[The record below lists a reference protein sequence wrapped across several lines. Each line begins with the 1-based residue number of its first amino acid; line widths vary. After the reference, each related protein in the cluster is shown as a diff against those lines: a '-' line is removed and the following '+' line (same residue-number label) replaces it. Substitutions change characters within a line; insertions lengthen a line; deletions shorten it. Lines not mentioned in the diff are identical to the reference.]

1 MEKRKLIKIINYN
14 INFITIRKGENMA
27 YNSYKEDEQS
37 VEKSKAQT
45 LKRLFSYLL
54 EYKWTI
60 VFVLLLMGYCVA
72 ISLANPLI
80 IEDAIDN
87 YIGNGNYK
95 GLHKLLSIALVLN
108 LLVTL
113 AIKLRMYIMAKM
125 CNKILL
131 VIRQEL
137 YTHIQKLGF
146 KFFDSRPTGKILSRI
161 IGDINSLKDVLSN
174 CVTTLIPDFITVVAV
189 VTIMFI
195 KNPKLAVAALI
206 STPIMAVAISY
217 IQIKAHPR
225 WQKFR
230 KKSSNLNAF
239 LHEDMSGMKIIHSFA
254 AEEETEDTFDN
265 LIKEHKESFRSAIR
279 MSDSFGSVIDFSWG
293 LGCIS
298 LYFVGIVIL
307 KAEHISVGTFLAFG
321 TYINMFWQPINN
333 LSNFYNQI
341 VTNIAGAER
350 IFEVLD
356 TEPEIS
362 DGEEAVE
369 LPEIKGNVTFENVSF
384 GYDDESVLKNV
395 SFNIKSGET
404 IALVGATGA
413 GKSTIINLISRF
425 YDTNEGR
432 VLLDGYDVKNVTVE
446 SLRQQMGIMTQDSFI
461 FSGTIKDNIKYG
473 KLDATD
479 EEIIQAAKAVNAH
492 NFIMKMKNGYD
503 TILSERG
510 GALSVGEKQ
519 LIALART
526 MVSKPKILILDEA
539 TSSIDT
545 KTELLVQKGIE
556 EILKGRTSFVIA
568 HRLST
573 IKRADRIFV
582 VGDGKIMEEGSHKQ
596 LLEKR
601 RMYYNLYMAQVDY

>member
-1 MEKRKLIKIINYN
+1 
-14 INFITIRKGENMA
+14 MA
-27 YNSYKEDEQS
+27 YDSYKEDEKS
-37 VEKSKAQT
+37 VEKSKLQT

-54 EYKWTI
+54 VYKWTI
-60 VFVLLLMGYCVA
+60 LLVLLLMGYCVA

-80 IEDAIDN
+80 IESAIDN
-87 YIGNGNYK
+87 YIGKGNYG
-95 GLHKLLSIALVLN
+95 GLCKLLIVALVLN
-108 LLVTL
+108 LFVTL

-125 CNKILL
+125 CNSILL
-131 VIRQEL
+131 TIRQEL

-189 VTIMFI
+189 VAIMFA

-206 STPIMAVAISY
+206 STPVMAVAISY

-225 WQKFR
+225 WQLFR

-239 LHEDMSGMKIIHSFA
+239 LHEDMSGMRIIHSFT
-254 AEEETEDTFDN
+254 AEDETEETFDH
-265 LIKEHKESFRSAIR
+265 LINEHKQSFRRAVR

-307 KAEHISVGTFLAFG
+307 KAEHISVGTFIAFG

-356 TEPEIS
+356 TEPEIA
-362 DGEEAVE
+362 DEEGAGK
-369 LPEIKGNVTFENVSF
+369 LPDIQGRVTFDNVTFA
-384 GYDDESVLKNV
+384 YDKEKVLDNV
-395 SFNIKSGET
+395 SFNINPGET
-404 IALVGATGA
+404 IALVGPTGA
-413 GKSTIINLISRF
+413 GKSTIVNLISRF
-425 YDTNEGR
+425 YDANEGE
-432 VLLDGYDVKNVTVE
+432 VLLDGYNVKDVTVE
-446 SLRQQMGIMTQDSFI
+446 SLRQQMGIMTQENFI
-461 FSGTIKDNIKYG
+461 FSGTVKDNIRYG

-479 EEIIQAAKAVNAH
+479 EEIIEAAKSVNAH

-503 TILSERG
+503 TKLSERG
-510 GALSVGEKQ
+510 GGLSIGQKQ

-539 TSSIDT
+539 TSCIDT

-573 IKRADRIFV
+573 IKKADRIFV
-582 VGDGKIMEEGSHKQ
+582 VDDGKIVEEGNHKQ
-596 LLEKR
+596 LLDKKGI
-601 RMYYNLYMAQVDY
+601 YYNLYMAQFNQI

>member
-1 MEKRKLIKIINYN
+1 
-14 INFITIRKGENMA
+14 MA
-27 YNSYKEDEQS
+27 YNSYKEDEKS
-37 VEKSKAQT
+37 VEKSKLQT

-54 EYKWTI
+54 VYKWTI
-60 VFVLLLMGYCVA
+60 LLVLLLMGYCVA

-80 IEDAIDN
+80 IESAIDN
-87 YIGNGNYK
+87 YIGKGNYG
-95 GLHKLLSIALVLN
+95 GLCKLLIIALVLN

-125 CNKILL
+125 CNSILL
-131 VIRQEL
+131 TIRQEL

-189 VTIMFI
+189 VAIMFA
-195 KNPKLAVAALI
+195 KNPKIAVAALI
-206 STPIMAVAISY
+206 STPVMAVAISY

-225 WQKFR
+225 WQLFR

-239 LHEDMSGMKIIHSFA
+239 LHEDMSGMRIIHSFT
-254 AEEETEDTFDN
+254 AEDETEETFDH
-265 LIKEHKESFRSAIR
+265 LINEHKQSFRNAVR

-298 LYFVGIVIL
+298 LYYVGIVIL
-307 KAEHISVGTFLAFG
+307 KAEHISVGTFIAFG

-356 TEPEIS
+356 TEPEIA
-362 DGEEAVE
+362 DEEGAGE
-369 LPEIKGNVTFENVSF
+369 LPEIQGRVTFDNVTFA
-384 GYDDESVLKNV
+384 YDKEKVLDNV
-395 SFNIKSGET
+395 SFNINPGET
-404 IALVGATGA
+404 IALVGPTGA
-413 GKSTIINLISRF
+413 GKSTIVNLISRF
-425 YDTNEGR
+425 YDANEGE
-432 VLLDGYDVKNVTVE
+432 VLLDGYNVKDVTVE
-446 SLRQQMGIMTQDSFI
+446 SLRQQMGIMTQENFI
-461 FSGTIKDNIKYG
+461 FSGTVKDNIRYG

-479 EEIIQAAKAVNAH
+479 EEIIEAAKSVNAH

-503 TILSERG
+503 TKLSERG
-510 GALSVGEKQ
+510 GGLSIGQKQ

-539 TSSIDT
+539 TSCIDT

-573 IKRADRIFV
+573 IKKADRIFV
-582 VGDGKIMEEGSHKQ
+582 VDDGKIVEEGNHKQ
-596 LLEKR
+596 LLDKKGI
-601 RMYYNLYMAQVDY
+601 YYNLYMAQFNQI